1 MTARQRVLLT
11 IAGSDSGGGAG
22 IQADLRTFAAHGA
35 FGCSAIT
42 AVTAQNTLGV
52 RAVHALPAE
61 LVAAQIDAVL
71 DDLGADALKIGMT
84 ANVGIAAAIAETLE
98 RRRALAS
105 GLGPVVLDPVMI
117 AASGDALIE
126 EDAVAVLRERLMPRS
141 RLVTPNL
148 PEGEALA
155 GATTRD
161 LADRVE
167 LARELGRFGAAV
179 LLKGAHAFDTG
190 RDTGR
195 DARRASESGDQ
206 IVDLLWNGERVTE
219 IRHPRLATRA
229 GHGTGCSLSSA
240 IAARLARGE
249 ELDAACR
256 GAVAWVAGALEH
268 AEPLGA
274 GVWPLDHLW
283 TLRAARAFA

>member
-1 MTARQRVLLT
+1 MKARPRVLLT

-61 LVAAQIDAVL
+61 IVVAQIDAVL

-84 ANVGIAAAIAETLE
+84 ANAGVAGAIAATLE
-98 RRRALAS
+98 RRSALAA

-126 EDAVAVLRERLMPRS
+126 ADAVGVLRERLVPRA
-141 RLVTPNL
+141 RLLTPNL
-148 PEGEALA
+148 PVGEALA
-155 GATTRD
+155 GARTRD

-167 LARELGRFGAAV
+167 LARELGRLGAAV
-179 LLKGAHAFDTG
+179 LLKGAHAFDAG
-190 RDTGR
+190 RDSGR
-195 DARRASESGDQ
+195 EVEGDAGGGEE
-206 IVDLLWNGERVTE
+206 IVDLLWDGERVTE
-219 IRHPRLATRA
+219 IRHPRLVTRA

-240 IAARLARGE
+240 IAARLGRGE
-249 ELDAACR
+249 ELGAACR
-256 GAVAWVAGALEH
+256 GAVAWVAGALAR
-268 AEPLGA
+268 AEALGA

-283 TLRAARAFA
+283 TLRGAGAFA